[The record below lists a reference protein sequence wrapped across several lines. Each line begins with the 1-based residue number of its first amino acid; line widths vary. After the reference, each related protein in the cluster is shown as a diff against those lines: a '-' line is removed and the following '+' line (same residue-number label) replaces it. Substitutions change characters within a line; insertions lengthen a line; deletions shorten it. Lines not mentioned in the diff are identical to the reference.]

1 MGRRTWTLILL
12 IVFFLGAG
20 YIGSQIYV
28 YRKCV
33 KALQSIT
40 LPNTQI
46 IIKKFNFQI
55 HRSRLNLSNISIRS
69 KSEVLN
75 IGELEIQM
83 HPSSFSKAKIIITKA
98 RIRGFSFPVGSHLGN
113 VFSKFFKSNLEFS
126 KTAIPLVVNE
136 LLISDIRA
144 QTKRS
149 SSKNYLK
156 IPSIKRYKLKSRAA
170 KLNGSMDFLVHVIY
184 FILQSSLSE
193 SESAPGFNANNRMP
207 ANQVSRGN
215 SHEESFRDSIVSK
228 MKGFVKSVLGSN

>member
-20 YIGSQIYV
+20 FIGSQVYV

-33 KALQSIT
+33 KALQNIT

-46 IIKKFNFQI
+46 VIKKFNFQI
-55 HRSRLNLSNISIRS
+55 HRSRLNLSNISIRN
-69 KSEVLN
+69 KSEALN

-83 HPSSFSKAKIIITKA
+83 HPSGFSKEKIIITKA
-98 RIRGFSFPVGSHLGN
+98 RIRGLLLPVGSHSGN

-126 KTAIPLVVNE
+126 KTAVPLVVNE

-170 KLNGSMDFLVHVIY
+170 KLNGSMDFLVHVLY

-193 SESAPGFNANNRMP
+193 LESGPSFNAGNRMSE
-207 ANQVSRGN
+207 NQVNTGN
-215 SHEESFRDSIVSK
+215 SHEESLRDNIVRK